1 MSSTNPNS
9 TSVLHPKIHV
19 LIGATGSV
27 ASVKIP
33 IIVST
38 LLEEIGHLIEVK
50 VVTTD
55 AALHFFN
62 PSDVHAEVLTD
73 KDEWNAWKKMS
84 DPVMHIDLRNW
95 ADIFI
100 ICPLDANTLAKI
112 AQGLCDNLITCILRA
127 WDEKR
132 PVTVCPAMNTNMW
145 NHKFTAMHL
154 TTLENVLNYKV
165 IPPISKLLA
174 CGDLGIGA
182 MAEYRTIVDEI
193 KKQVEGMLIPSEQTQ

>member
-1 MSSTNPNS
+1 MNFVNGAKVSQPR
-9 TSVLHPKIHV
+9 KRV

-33 IIVST
+33 IIVKT
-38 LLEEIGHLIEVK
+38 LLEEMSEQVEVK

-55 AALHFFN
+55 AALHFFDRKTI
-62 PSDVHAEVLTD
+62 PVEVLAD
-73 KDEWNAWKKMS
+73 RDEWSAWSKIP

-95 ADIFI
+95 ADMII
-100 ICPLDANTLAKI
+100 ICPLDANTLAKL
-112 AQGLCDNLITCILRA
+112 AQGLCDNLLTCILRA
-127 WDEKR
+127 WDERK
-132 PVTVCPAMNTNMW
+132 PVIVCPAMNTNMW

-154 TTLENVLNYKV
+154 STLTDILGYQV

-182 MAEYRTIVDEI
+182 MADYRTIVNEI
-193 KKQVEGMLIPSEQTQ
+193 KKQVKLMSVPEETL

>member
-1 MSSTNPNS
+1 MSTLDTPLS
-9 TSVLHPKIHV
+9 LHRKRRI

-33 IIVST
+33 IIVKT
-38 LLEEIGHLIEVK
+38 LLEEAGDLVEVK
-50 VVTTD
+50 VVTTN

-62 PSDVHAEVLTD
+62 SKDVLAEVLTD
-73 KDEWNAWKKMS
+73 QDEWNAWQKMS
-84 DPVMHIDLRNW
+84 DPVMHIELRNW
-95 ADIFI
+95 ADMFI

-127 WDEKR
+127 WDERR
-132 PVTVCPAMNTNMW
+132 PVIVCPAMNTNMW
-145 NHKFTAMHL
+145 NHKFTAIHL
-154 TTLENVLNYKV
+154 STLTDVLNYHV

-193 KKQVEGMLIPSEQTQ
+193 KKQVEQLNANEAL